1 MITTRSR
8 ALTAALALATMIG
21 ISACAP
27 GSGDDT
33 DSGGDGGGGADTGNS
48 SADAGAAAEECT
60 DVEMRLS
67 HQWPEPT
74 GEDGDFRAMVAK
86 KFAEE
91 VETATDGSVTVT
103 VYPNSTLSSAT
114 EQYDAMMAGSI
125 DASVFPLD
133 YASGRVPQWSITLMP
148 AMVQSHEE
156 AQAWDQAEI
165 GQAVRDNMHENGLT
179 LLTNVWNAG
188 AIGVKGGDPVL
199 VPEDVPGG
207 MTMRAAGSYVEHMLE
222 AAGAGI
228 TSLPSSEIYTAMQ
241 TGVLDAA
248 VTSTGSFASYH
259 LQEQVT
265 SYTSPTTH
273 TFWFMYEPLVMTN
286 EAFGKLCADQQ
297 AAVTEVGEGL
307 QEYAY
312 TASAEDD
319 VRVEQIFK
327 DAGVEVVTMT
337 DEDFQ
342 AWLPLAKEQWDA
354 YAADVDGGQEL
365 LDLAMK
371 LREGR

>member
-1 MITTRSR
+1 MISTRSR
-8 ALTAALALATMIG
+8 SLATAIALTAALGL
-21 ISACAP
+21 SACAP
-27 GSGDDT
+27 GSGADNDA
-33 DSGGDGGGGADTGNS
+33 GADGSDS
-48 SADAGAAAEECT
+48 SADAAAAQECSDT
-60 DVEMRLS
+60 TLRLS

-74 GEDGDFRAMVAK
+74 SDEGDFRAMVAQ

-103 VYPNSTLSSAT
+103 VYPNSTLSKAT

-148 AMVQSHEE
+148 ALVQSHAE
-156 AQAWDQAEI
+156 AQAWDEAEI
-165 GQAVRDNMHENGLT
+165 GQAVRDHMKENGLT

-188 AIGVKGGDPVL
+188 AIGVKGGEPVL
-199 VPEDVPGG
+199 TPEDIEGG

-222 AAGAGI
+222 DAGAGI

-273 TFWFMYEPLVMTN
+273 TFWFMYEPLVITN
-286 EAFGKLCADQQ
+286 EAFDKLCAEQQ
-297 AAVTEVGEGL
+297 DAVLEVGTGL

-319 VRVEQIFK
+319 ARVEKIFK
-327 DAGVEVVTMT
+327 DAGVEVATMS
-337 DEDFQ
+337 DADFQ
-342 AWLPLAKEQWDA
+342 AWLPLAKAQWDD
-354 YAADVDGGQEL
+354 YAANVDGGQEL
-365 LDLAMK
+365 LDLAKK

>member
-8 ALTAALALATMIG
+8 ALGAALALATMIG

-27 GSGDDT
+27 GSGDDQEA
-33 DSGGDGGGGADTGNS
+33 GGGGDNGAS
-48 SADAGAAAEECT
+48 SADAAAVADECS
-60 DVEMRLS
+60 DVTLRLS

-74 GEDGDFRAMVAK
+74 GDDGDFRAMVAQ

-91 VETATDGSVTVT
+91 VDAATDGSVTVT

-148 AMVQSHEE
+148 ALVRSHEE
-156 AQAWDQAEI
+156 AQAWDEAEI

-188 AIGVKGGDPVL
+188 AIGVKGGDPIL
-199 VPEDVPGG
+199 VPDDIPGG
-207 MTMRAAGSYVEHMLE
+207 LTIRAAGSYVEHMLE
-222 AAGAGI
+222 DAGAGI

-259 LQEQVT
+259 LQEQV
-265 SYTSPTTH
+265 SAYTSPTTH
-273 TFWFMYEPLVMTN
+273 TFWFMYEPLVITN

-297 AAVTEVGEGL
+297 DAVIEVGEGL
-307 QEYAY
+307 QDYAY

-319 VRVEQIFK
+319 ARVEKIFQ

-337 DEDFQ
+337 DADFE
-342 AWLPLAKEQWDA
+342 AWLPLAKAQWED
-354 YAADVDGGQEL
+354 YAANVDGGQEL
-365 LDLAMK
+365 LDLATK
-371 LREGR
+371 LRESR